1 MAKDDITKTRK
12 KLTKLIRKFNKEQVE
27 YVAVGKHADNT
38 DIVMI
43 IDSWGADSLR
53 HILTIRPG
61 GIYSTDRSTF
71 KINDNL
77 LEFMTNS
84 YELVKKLNDTEIH
97 SANIRGLDANDIPT
111 IKNPFGNNDSIAQ
124 GVPFTCKGPGLRAV
138 LQGGN

>member
-1 MAKDDITKTRK
+1 MAENKINKLRK
-12 KLTKLIRKFNKEQVE
+12 KLKKTIKKFNESQCK

-97 SANIRGLDANDIPT
+97 SANVPDLDANYIPT
-111 IKNPFGNNDSIAQ
+111 IKNPFGNIDSITQ
-124 GVPFTCKGPGLRAV
+124 GI
-138 LQGGN
+138 QGFKPKVEL

>member
-61 GIYSTDRSTF
+61 GIYSTDRSIF

-124 GVPFTCKGPGLRAV
+124 GV
-138 LQGGN
+138 QGFKPKVEL

>member
-1 MAKDDITKTRK
+1 MAKDDIAKIRK

-27 YVAVGKHADNT
+27 YAAVGKHADNT

-84 YELVKKLNDTEIH
+84 YELVKKLNDTEIY

-124 GVPFTCKGPGLRAV
+124 GV
-138 LQGGN
+138 QGFKPKVEL

>member
-1 MAKDDITKTRK
+1 MAKDDIAKIRK
-12 KLTKLIRKFNKEQVE
+12 KLTKLIRKFNQEQVE
-27 YVAVGKHADNT
+27 YAAVGKHADNT

-43 IDSWGADSLR
+43 IGSWGADSLR

-61 GIYSTDRSTF
+61 GIYSTGKDTF

-77 LEFMTNS
+77 LVFMTNA
-84 YELVKKLNDTEIH
+84 YELVKKLDDIEIH

-124 GVPFTCKGPGLRAV
+124 GV
-138 LQGGN
+138 QGFKPKVEL

>member
-1 MAKDDITKTRK
+1 MAENKINKLRK
-12 KLTKLIRKFNKEQVE
+12 KLKKTIKKFNESQCK

-97 SANIRGLDANDIPT
+97 SANIQGLDANDIPT
-111 IKNPFGNNDSIAQ
+111 IKNPFENNDSIAQ
-124 GVPFTCKGPGLRAV
+124 GIPFTCKEPRPRAV
-138 LQGGN
+138 L

>member
-1 MAKDDITKTRK
+1 MSKANKNSTEKTRK
-12 KLTKLIRKFNKEQVE
+12 KLIKLIRKFNKSQSN
-27 YVAVGKHADNT
+27 YVAVGRHADNT
-38 DIVMI
+38 DLVMI

-61 GIYSTDRSTF
+61 GIYSTNKSTF

-124 GVPFTCKGPGLRAV
+124 GV
-138 LQGGN
+138 QGFKPKVEL

>member
-77 LEFMTNS
+77 LVFMTNA
-84 YELVKKLNDTEIH
+84 YELVKKLDDIEIH
-97 SANIRGLDANDIPT
+97 SANVLDLDANDIPT
-111 IKNPFGNNDSIAQ
+111 IKNPFGNIDSITQ
-124 GVPFTCKGPGLRAV
+124 GI
-138 LQGGN
+138 QGFKPKVEL

>member
-1 MAKDDITKTRK
+1 MTKDNITKTRK
-12 KLTKLIRKFNKEQVE
+12 KLTKLIRKFNKGQVE

-43 IDSWGADSLR
+43 IDSWDADSLR

-61 GIYSTDRSTF
+61 GIYSTDKSTF

-84 YELVKKLNDTEIH
+84 YELVKKLNDTEIQ

-111 IKNPFGNNDSIAQ
+111 IEKPFGNIDSIAQ
-124 GVPFTCKGPGLRAV
+124 GI
-138 LQGGN
+138 QGFKPKVEL

>member
-1 MAKDDITKTRK
+1 MSKDNITKTRK
-12 KLTKLIRKFNKEQVE
+12 KLTKLIRKFNKGQVE

-61 GIYSTDRSTF
+61 GIYSTDKSTV

-111 IKNPFGNNDSIAQ
+111 IEKPFGNIDSIAQ
-124 GVPFTCKGPGLRAV
+124 GI
-138 LQGGN
+138 QGFKPKVEL

>member
-1 MAKDDITKTRK
+1 MAKDDIAKIRK

-27 YVAVGKHADNT
+27 YAAVGKHADNT

-97 SANIRGLDANDIPT
+97 SANVPDLDANDIPT
-111 IKNPFGNNDSIAQ
+111 IKNPFGNIDSITQ
-124 GVPFTCKGPGLRAV
+124 GI
-138 LQGGN
+138 QGFKPKVEL

>member
-1 MAKDDITKTRK
+1 MTKDNITKTRK

-84 YELVKKLNDTEIH
+84 YELVKKLNDTEIY

-111 IKNPFGNNDSIAQ
+111 IKNPFENNDSIAQ
-124 GVPFTCKGPGLRAV
+124 GV
-138 LQGGN
+138 QGFKPKVEL

>member
-1 MAKDDITKTRK
+1 MAKDDIAKTRK

-97 SANIRGLDANDIPT
+97 SDNIRGLDANDIPT
-111 IKNPFGNNDSIAQ
+111 IKNPFGNNNSIAQ
-124 GVPFTCKGPGLRAV
+124 GI
-138 LQGGN
+138 QGFKPKVEL

>member
-124 GVPFTCKGPGLRAV
+124 GV
-138 LQGGN
+138 QGVKPKVEL

>member
-1 MAKDDITKTRK
+1 MAENKINKLRK
-12 KLTKLIRKFNKEQVE
+12 KLKKTIKKFNESQCK

-84 YELVKKLNDTEIH
+84 YELVKKLDDIEIH
-97 SANIRGLDANDIPT
+97 SANVPDLDANDIPT
-111 IKNPFGNNDSIAQ
+111 IKNPFGNIDSITQ
-124 GVPFTCKGPGLRAV
+124 GI
-138 LQGGN
+138 QGFKPKVEL

>member
-124 GVPFTCKGPGLRAV
+124 GV
-138 LQGGN
+138 QGFKPKVEL

>member
-97 SANIRGLDANDIPT
+97 SANIQGLDANDIPT

-124 GVPFTCKGPGLRAV
+124 GIPFDCKEPGNRAV
-138 LQGGN
+138 L

>member
-1 MAKDDITKTRK
+1 MAENKINKLRK

-27 YVAVGKHADNT
+27 YVAVGKHAGNT

-43 IDSWGADSLR
+43 IDSWGVDSLR

-61 GIYSTDRSTF
+61 GIYSTGKDTF

-124 GVPFTCKGPGLRAV
+124 GVPFDCKEPGNRAV
-138 LQGGN
+138 L

>member
-1 MAKDDITKTRK
+1 MAENKINKLRK
-12 KLTKLIRKFNKEQVE
+12 KLKKTIKKFNESQCK

-61 GIYSTDRSTF
+61 EIYSTDRSTF

-97 SANIRGLDANDIPT
+97 SANVPNLDTNDIPT
-111 IKNPFGNNDSIAQ
+111 IKNPFENNDSITQ
-124 GVPFTCKGPGLRAV
+124 GIPFTCKGPGLRAV
-138 LQGGN
+138 L

>member
-61 GIYSTDRSTF
+61 GIYSTDKSTF

-111 IKNPFGNNDSIAQ
+111 IKNPFGYNDSIAQ
-124 GVPFTCKGPGLRAV
+124 GV
-138 LQGGN
+138 QGFKPKVEL

>member
-12 KLTKLIRKFNKEQVE
+12 KLTKLIRKFNKEQIE

-97 SANIRGLDANDIPT
+97 SANIRGVDANDIPT

-124 GVPFTCKGPGLRAV
+124 GVPFDCKEPGNRAV
-138 LQGGN
+138 L

>member
-53 HILTIRPG
+53 HILTIRSG

-97 SANIRGLDANDIPT
+97 SANVPDLDANDIPT
-111 IKNPFGNNDSIAQ
+111 IKNPFGNIDSITQ
-124 GVPFTCKGPGLRAV
+124 GI
-138 LQGGN
+138 QGFKPKVEL

>member
-1 MAKDDITKTRK
+1 MTKDSITKTRK
-12 KLTKLIRKFNKEQVE
+12 KLTKLIRKFNKGQVE

-61 GIYSTDRSTF
+61 GIYSTDKSPF

-84 YELVKKLNDTEIH
+84 YELVKKLNDTEI
-97 SANIRGLDANDIPT
+97 RGLDANDIPT
-111 IKNPFGNNDSIAQ
+111 IEKPFGNIDSIAQ
-124 GVPFTCKGPGLRAV
+124 GI
-138 LQGGN
+138 QGFKPKVEL

>member
-53 HILTIRPG
+53 HILTIRHG

-111 IKNPFGNNDSIAQ
+111 IKNPFENNDSIAQ
-124 GVPFTCKGPGLRAV
+124 GV
-138 LQGGN
+138 QGFKPRVEL

>member
-1 MAKDDITKTRK
+1 MAKDDIAKIRK

-27 YVAVGKHADNT
+27 YAAVGKHADNT

-124 GVPFTCKGPGLRAV
+124 GV
-138 LQGGN
+138 QGFKPKVEL

>member
-12 KLTKLIRKFNKEQVE
+12 KLTKLIRKFNKEQIE

-97 SANIRGLDANDIPT
+97 SANIRGVDANDIPT
-111 IKNPFGNNDSIAQ
+111 IKNAFGNNDSIAQ
-124 GVPFTCKGPGLRAV
+124 GV
-138 LQGGN
+138 QGFKPKVEL

>member
-1 MAKDDITKTRK
+1 MAKDDIAKIRK

-27 YVAVGKHADNT
+27 YAAVGKHADNT

-43 IDSWGADSLR
+43 IGSWGADSLR

-97 SANIRGLDANDIPT
+97 SANIQGLDANDIPT
-111 IKNPFGNNDSIAQ
+111 IKNPFENNDSIAQ
-124 GVPFTCKGPGLRAV
+124 GVRGFKPRVEL
-138 LQGGN
+138 

>member
-1 MAKDDITKTRK
+1 MAENKINKLRK
-12 KLTKLIRKFNKEQVE
+12 KLKKTIKKFNESQCK

-97 SANIRGLDANDIPT
+97 SADTKALDTRKIPAP
-111 IKNPFGNNDSIAQ
+111 KNPFNNNNSIAQ
-124 GVPFTCKGPGLRAV
+124 GIPFDCKEPGNRAV
-138 LQGGN
+138 L

>member
-77 LEFMTNS
+77 LEFMTNY

-97 SANIRGLDANDIPT
+97 SDNIRGLDANDIPT

-124 GVPFTCKGPGLRAV
+124 GV
-138 LQGGN
+138 QGFKPRVEL